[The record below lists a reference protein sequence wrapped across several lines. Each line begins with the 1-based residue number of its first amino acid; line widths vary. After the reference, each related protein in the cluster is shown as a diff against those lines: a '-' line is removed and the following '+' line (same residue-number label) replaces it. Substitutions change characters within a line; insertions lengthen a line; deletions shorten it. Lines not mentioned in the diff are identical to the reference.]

1 MHSKERNAKLRSP
14 PKPSTIVIDK
24 HKRNSKSDSSI
35 LIFWQIITTCCT
47 VCSTHMY
54 HTEFFILYYP
64 IKLDQLNECLSLL
77 NRTCFLPCIKI
88 ITASFLTPVNF
99 WTYHII
105 IFGRDAQTNKYV
117 NPHFQSHPH
126 LTKHSAVAVFSL
138 LGDKRWDHR
147 EQRQNLVNKVLSFI
161 RFT

>member
-1 MHSKERNAKLRSP
+1 MAN
-14 PKPSTIVIDK
+14 
-24 HKRNSKSDSSI
+24 NN
-35 LIFWQIITTCCT
+35 
-47 VCSTHMY
+47 HMLY
-54 HTEFFILYYP
+54 CMFHPHVPHRIFILYYP
-64 IKLDQLNECLSLL
+64 TKLDQLNECLSLL

-88 ITASFLTPVNF
+88 ITVCPF
-99 WTYHII
+99 WHQWIFGHTII

-117 NPHFQSHPH
+117 NPHFQSHPR

-161 RFT
+161 RFTWH

>member
-1 MHSKERNAKLRSP
+1 MPFFVKSYVFFALHKNYHS
-14 PKPSTIVIDK
+14 V
-24 HKRNSKSDSSI
+24 
-35 LIFWQIITTCCT
+35 
-47 VCSTHMY
+47 
-54 HTEFFILYYP
+54 
-64 IKLDQLNECLSLL
+64 
-77 NRTCFLPCIKI
+77 
-88 ITASFLTPVNF
+88 SFLTQVNF

-147 EQRQNLVNKVLSFI
+147 AQQQNLVNKVLSFI
-161 RFT
+161 RLT